1 MAFDG
6 TEGDEIELVTAAAW
20 TKNYRGEHPDET
32 KGHFFGK
39 TLIND
44 ILNQSGCMG
53 IRMYYAIDD
62 DGNKQLV
69 LAGANTYEDDMHTG
83 VLGDASMPCPTYCG
97 RRNSLNS

>member
-6 TEGDEIELVTAAAW
+6 TEGDQIELETAAAW
-20 TKNYRGEHPDET
+20 TKNYRGAHPEET

-39 TLIND
+39 DILND
-44 ILNQSGCMG
+44 ILNQTGCMG

-62 DGNKQLV
+62 DGNKQMV
-69 LAGANTYEDDMHTG
+69 LAGANTDEDDMDSG
-83 VLGDASMPCPTYCG
+83 VVADISVLCPPSCG